1 MIASIVIIYVL
12 VMLGIGFWCMRRTK
26 SVGDFFL
33 GGRNLGP
40 WMSAFAFGTTY
51 FSSVLFIGY
60 AGKLGW
66 GFGIHTM
73 WIVIGNTLIG
83 TILSWV
89 ILAGRTR
96 EMTARLGAIT
106 MPEFLR
112 ARYGSKGLQIVGA
125 LAVFIFLVPYSASVL
140 MGLSY
145 LFESTLG
152 LSYNNTLY
160 FLTAHDEIDGRQCGK
175 EVQR

>member
-1 MIASIVIIYVL
+1 MPILYIAIVVVYVL
-12 VMLGIGFWCMRRTK
+12 IMLGIGYWSMLRTK

-33 GGRNLGP
+33 GGRSLGP

-51 FSSVLFIGY
+51 FSAVLFIGY

-73 WIVIGNTLIG
+73 WIVIGNTIVG
-83 TILSWV
+83 TILSWL

-96 EMTARLGAIT
+96 EMTTRLNAIT

-112 ARYGSKGLQIVGA
+112 ARYNSKPLQIISA
-125 LAVFIFLVPYSASVL
+125 LVVFIFLVPYSASCIY
-140 MGLSY
+140 GFELS
-145 LFESTLG
+145 FRKSFRGTIWCG
-152 LSYNNTLY
+152 
-160 FLTAHDEIDGRQCGK
+160 AHIFWR
-175 EVQR
+175 